1 MGSSGPCRKDRPARG
16 PRGRCGASTRVELDV
31 AVETEAALPG
41 SHGWTQSNPAAWAL
55 VQGPPG
61 GGAQP
66 WAPSAC
72 PGLGARSEGGTW
84 CVSGLDTQ
92 ARWAGARRRPGVVRG
107 PGEAGLGP
115 HEHPPAPWTP
125 PGLSLPGNGTRSLP
139 ATGSSGGS
147 EATHA
152 GRGLRTC
159 TAWRARERLKS
170 RMCPRC
176 TERGPWRETAG
187 GSGSEETSQGHG
199 GLSGFVVLPRARP
212 HPRFLPQ
219 QGLRAALG
227 GWAQRATLPR
237 APLSAEERQLSHPDG
252 HGSRAAYGPAR
263 SPGG

>member
-1 MGSSGPCRKDRPARG
+1 MAPSRG
-16 PRGRCGASTRVELDV
+16 PRLPVLAQEPAQKVGRGAFLASTRR
-31 AVETEAALPG
+31 
-41 SHGWTQSNPAAWAL
+41 
-55 VQGPPG
+55 PG
-61 GGAQP
+61 GLVRGG
-66 WAPSAC
+66 
-72 PGLGARSEGGTW
+72 GLAWSEG
-84 CVSGLDTQ
+84 
-92 ARWAGARRRPGVVRG
+92 RG
-107 PGEAGLGP
+107 RQGSAPTSI
-115 HEHPPAPWTP
+115 HPPAPWTP

-159 TAWRARERLKS
+159 TAWRGRERLKS
-170 RMCPRC
+170 RRCPRC

-199 GLSGFVVLPRARP
+199 GLSGFVVLLRARP
-212 HPRFLPQ
+212 HPSFLPQ

-227 GWAQRATLPR
+227 GWAQRAALPR